1 MEEHRRKE
9 GFPTA
14 KPYAGRVAGCSE
26 ILEEIVSSKLAY
38 RIVKELR
45 FGFVRRD

>member
-9 GFPTA
+9 GFSTA

-26 ILEEIVSSKLAY
+26 ILEEIVPSKLAY
-38 RIVKELR
+38 RIAKELR
-45 FGFVRRD
+45 FGFAR

>member
-1 MEEHRRKE
+1 MEEHKRKE
-9 GFPTA
+9 GFPTP
-14 KPYAGRVAGCSE
+14 KPCAGRVAGCSE
-26 ILEEIVSSKLAY
+26 ILEEIVPSKLAY